1 MKKEEPK
8 KQHTDF
14 KDLINIADW
23 QKIQDTFSS
32 LISVGLRTLDTEGKA
47 ITVPSN
53 QSALCKHII
62 KWTKYEVDICGKCL
76 PTFLGGKASVDKN
89 LSFVCPPGLHNF
101 IAPLKVDSKVQ
112 AYILIGPVILVM
124 RKSKDNYR
132 QLAEDLNIDIETLW
146 KAVLDVR
153 VISFHRVQS
162 IVGLIKEVGEYI
174 LQLAYDNMLMGKD
187 VFSKVSQTFG
197 KLLNVL
203 LDVAMQV
210 SGADMGSI
218 MFLDKDR
225 DELTIRAAK
234 NLPDN
239 IVANTRVKVGQ
250 GICGAAVKERRPIL
264 IDEKLQD
271 NRIKKYLYRPYLKSS
286 MVLPIEIDDKVFGVM
301 NLGALEVSSVRFNQ
315 ENVNAMNQ
323 LIDLAT
329 DALYTPL
336 KNRVENKSEYFE
348 QLL

>member
-1 MKKEEPK
+1 MEKEPK
-8 KQHTDF
+8 QHIDF
-14 KDLINIADW
+14 KNIINISDW

-32 LISVGLRTLDTEGKA
+32 LISVGLRTLDTEGNA
-47 ITVPSN
+47 ITVPSS
-53 QSALCKHII
+53 QSTLCKHII
-62 KWTKYEVDICGKCL
+62 QWTKYEIDICGKCL

-101 IAPLKVDSKVQ
+101 IAPLKVDGKVL
-112 AYILIGPVILVM
+112 AYILVGPVVLVM
-124 RKSKDNYR
+124 RKPKENYR
-132 QLAEDLNIDIETLW
+132 GLAEELNIDIETLW
-146 KAVLDVR
+146 KALLEVR
-153 VISFHRVQS
+153 VISFHRMQS
-162 IVGLIKEVGEYI
+162 IVELIKEVGEYI
-174 LQLAYDNMLMGKD
+174 LQLAYDNMRMGKD
-187 VFSKVSQTFG
+187 VFSKVSQSFDRI
-197 KLLNVL
+197 LNVL

-218 MFLDKDR
+218 MFLEKDG

-239 IVANTRVKVGQ
+239 VVANTRVKVGQ
-250 GICGAAVKERRPIL
+250 GICGAAVKDRKPIL
-264 IDEKLQD
+264 VDEKLQD

-323 LIDLAT
+323 LIDLTT
-329 DALYTPL
+329 DALYSPL